1 MSIAVSN
8 VAASAAASVAPA
20 AAAPEGA
27 AGFKAADLD
36 QLRSLLRDTAIQ
48 TLPPGATLPVP
59 ENVAPV
65 QRTFGDSILDG
76 MLSFRNG
83 YQNSMEAINTRVAD
97 LATKETQ
104 GLNDFSEMMS
114 LQIDVSKWTMSV
126 MGVDNASKSATNTIK
141 ELSRG

>member
-8 VAASAAASVAPA
+8 LAASAAASVAPA

-83 YQNSMEAINTRVAD
+83 YQSSMEAINTRVHQGNPGAQRFFRDDEPAD
-97 LATKETQ
+97 RRVEV
-104 GLNDFSEMMS
+104 D
-114 LQIDVSKWTMSV
+114 DVRD
-126 MGVDNASKSATNTIK
+126 G
-141 ELSRG
+141 RG